1 MPSNKELA
9 AEAEALAAEL
19 DLEVNTEGLK
29 NNQLADLVSDL
40 KAKKTDADNDTQ
52 ADDAED
58 KATAEAMAKAAA
70 RKSGKAPAKKKPPFY
85 VAPRC
90 AVTTKRGI
98 LSGDSEDEIKAEDL
112 PGGEADLKAFVE
124 SGHVLKG
131 G

>member
-19 DLEVNTEGLK
+19 DLEVGTDGLK
-29 NNQLADLVSDL
+29 NDELANLVSDL
-40 KAKKTDADNDTQ
+40 KAKKTDADTDTQ
-52 ADDAED
+52 ADDVEAE
-58 KATAEAMAKAAA
+58 ATARAKAKAAA
-70 RKSGKAPAKKKPPFY
+70 RKAGKVPAKKKPPFY

-112 PGGEADLKAFVE
+112 PGGEADLKAFVD